1 MTEQK
6 EPKLI
11 RATVVEISTRQYS
24 CAHGKDVHYE
34 ATVKFWLSGR
44 IADFDVTKEQFD
56 VLREAL
62 EENTHVVLPDGKMDG
77 VYIEHEA
84 A

>member
-11 RATVVEISTRQYS
+11 NATVVEISTHEYPES
-24 CAHGKDVHYE
+24 IHYE

-62 EENTHVVLPDGKMDG
+62 KENTHVVLPDGEMDG
-77 VYIEHEA
+77 VYIECESA
-84 A
+84 